1 MKRSLVALLTLVLFV
16 VLSKPASAQIEPGA
30 LAQQS
35 LRAYWHVF
43 IAYAIAW
50 ALIFGWVVSLS
61 RRLGKAAR
69 ELES

>member
-1 MKRSLVALLTLVLFV
+1 MKRSLIALLTLVLFL
-16 VLSKPASAQIEPGA
+16 VLSTAASAQIEPGV

-35 LRAYWHVF
+35 MRPFWHVF

-50 ALIFGWVVSLS
+50 ALIFGWVVSLA
-61 RRLGKAAR
+61 RRLGQVAR

>member
-1 MKRSLVALLTLVLFV
+1 MRWFPVVALIVMPLF
-16 VLSKPASAQIEPGA
+16 LLAASASAQIEPGA

-50 ALIFGWVVSLS
+50 AFIFGWVVSLA
-61 RRLGKAAR
+61 RRLGRVAR
-69 ELES
+69 ELDG

>member
-1 MKRSLVALLTLVLFV
+1 MRKIPVATMTLVLFL
-16 VLSKPASAQIEPGA
+16 VLSTAASAQIEPGA

-50 ALIFGWVVSLS
+50 ALIFGWVVSLA
-61 RRLGKAAR
+61 RRLGRVAR

>member
-1 MKRSLVALLTLVLFV
+1 MRKIPVVTMTLVLFL
-16 VLSKPASAQIEPGA
+16 VLSTAASAQIEPDA

-61 RRLGKAAR
+61 RRLGRVAR

>member
-1 MKRSLVALLTLVLFV
+1 MRRSPVVILVVTLFIIFA
-16 VLSKPASAQIEPGA
+16 STASAQVEPGA

-50 ALIFGWVVSLS
+50 ALIFGWVVSLA
-61 RRLGKAAR
+61 RRLGRAAR
-69 ELES
+69 ELEG